1 MNRILLDVIGL
12 SFSHSQSG
20 AYALLLGEKN
30 DRRRLP
36 VIIGEAE
43 AQSIAIAME
52 NVEKKRPLTHDL
64 FKSFA
69 TAYGINITEV
79 VINRFKE
86 GLFFSELHCEKDGE
100 ASVIDARTSDAV
112 AIAVRFKCPIYTTSQ
127 VMEEAGLIMDELE
140 NEECEDNEEN
150 MLDDFGY
157 ERMDRYDMQDLQQLL
172 QDAIDN
178 EDYMAASVLR
188 DEINK
193 RKGN

>member
-20 AYALLLGEKN
+20 AYTLMLGERN

-43 AQSIAIAME
+43 AQSIAVAME
-52 NVEKKRPLTHDL
+52 NFETKRPLTHDL

-86 GLFFSELHCEKDGE
+86 GIFFSELHCEKDGE
-100 ASVIDARTSDAV
+100 TSIIDARTSDAV

-127 VMEEAGLIMDELE
+127 VMEEAGLIMDDIDFDNDKE
-140 NEECEDNEEN
+140 NEED

-178 EDYMAASVLR
+178 EDYMTASILR